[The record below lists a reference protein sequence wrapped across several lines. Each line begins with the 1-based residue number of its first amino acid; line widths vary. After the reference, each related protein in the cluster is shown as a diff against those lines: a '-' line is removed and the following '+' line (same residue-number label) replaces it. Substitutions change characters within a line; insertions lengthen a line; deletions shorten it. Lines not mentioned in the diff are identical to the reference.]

1 MRRTLIGALA
11 VSALLLTG
19 CGADDSAEGNPAENP
34 TVDASNA
41 KSTSLDDVEVTGEPD
56 QKPEVSFEAPL
67 VIEKPESTVVSESD
81 GPKVEEGQQVTANM
95 TLVSGNS
102 GEIVESGYDTKQP
115 SGFPVDKAQINEAL
129 YDAVIDVPV
138 GSRVLM
144 SLNGAAKSG
153 DDPETLVYVID
164 IVNAEKLPEPLEK
177 AKGTEKE
184 LPAGLP
190 KVTRDDTGKPSV
202 EAPEGDAPKELVVEP
217 TIEGDGPV
225 VEEGQTVQA
234 HYSGWLY
241 DDVTKTFDSS
251 WDRGEPFSFTVG
263 AGEVIKGWDEAVAG
277 QKVGSQLL
285 VIVPPDKGYG
295 EQGSPPNI
303 PGNATL
309 IFVVDILSATGGK

>member
-19 CGADDSAEGNPAENP
+19 CGADDSAEGNPAGNP

-67 VIEKPESTVVSESD
+67 VIEKPESTVVSEGD

-177 AKGTEKE
+177 AEGTEKE
-184 LPAGLP
+184 LTAGLP

-251 WDRGEPFSFTVG
+251 WDRDEPFSFNVG

-295 EQGSPPNI
+295 EQGSPPSI

>member
-1 MRRTLIGALA
+1 MRKTLIGALA

-19 CGADDSAEGNPAENP
+19 CGADDSTEGSPADSP

-41 KSTSLDDVEVTGEPD
+41 KSTSLDDVEVTGKSD
-56 QKPEVSFEAPL
+56 RKPEVSFEAPL
-67 VIEKPESTVVSESD
+67 VIEEPENILVSEGD
-81 GPKVEEGQQVTANM
+81 GPAVEEGQQVTANM

-102 GEIVESGYDTKQP
+102 GEIVESSYDAQQP
-115 SGFPVDKAQINEAL
+115 SGFPVDTEQINEAL

-164 IVNAEKLPEPLEK
+164 IVSAEKLPEPLRK
-177 AKGTEKE
+177 AEGTEQE

-190 KVTRDDTGKPSV
+190 KVTRDDTGRPTV
-202 EAPEGDAPKELVVEP
+202 EAPAGVAPKDLVVEP
-217 TIEGDGPV
+217 TIEGDGAV
-225 VEEGQTVQA
+225 VEEGQTVQT

-263 AGEVIKGWDEAVAG
+263 AGQVIQGWDDAVKG

-285 VIVPPDKGYG
+285 VIVPPEKGYG

-309 IFVVDILSATGGK
+309 IFVVDILSATGGA